1 MQSTLAA
8 SCVNPIRLDEMEIKI
23 YKSQG
28 YLLVPGLLNPS
39 IVSDLRSEV
48 LRNVR
53 LACGAKG
60 SKLAQTGQYLRN
72 SLLDNFI
79 NSAETLA
86 IVEQLL
92 EGPSTLYLPFSA
104 VKSSNGG
111 GQFHFHQD
119 NQYTHLDGPALN
131 MWVALNDMTPENGC
145 LGVCPGSHKA
155 GTLQSEESPDK
166 DGHRTITYEVSE
178 FLPVRMRAGDAVIFN
193 RLTVHGSGQNITNQ
207 DRVAY
212 ALQYHRNDVKA
223 RFFGESEHILL
234 TERPRANNNPVDVIR
249 AKEEPKDE

>member
-1 MQSTLAA
+1 
-8 SCVNPIRLDEMEIKI
+8 MELKI

-28 YLLVPGLLNPS
+28 FLVVPGLLDPK
-39 IVSDLRSEV
+39 VVDELRNEV
-48 LRNVR
+48 LQNVR
-53 LACGAKG
+53 LACGSKG
-60 SKLAQTGQYLRN
+60 SKLAQTGQYVKD
-72 SLLDNFI
+72 SLLDHFI
-79 NSAETLA
+79 NSPEALS

-92 EGPSTLYLPFSA
+92 GGPSTLYMPFSA
-104 VKSSNGG
+104 VKTANGG

-145 LGVCPGSHKA
+145 LGICPGSHKS

-166 DGHRTITYEVSE
+166 DGHRTITYDVSE
-178 FLPVRMRAGDAVIFN
+178 FLPLRMRAGDAVIFN
-193 RLTVHGSGQNITNQ
+193 RLTVHGSGHNLTNQ

-223 RFFGESEHILL
+223 RFVGETEHILL
-234 TERPRANNNPVDVIR
+234 TERPRTNTKPVDVI
-249 AKEEPKDE
+249 KPKVEPKDE